1 MYNTKAD
8 KHMKNSKIGILLLL
22 SGILPVAVCSN
33 KADAAD
39 QPKSDT
45 APGGKIELVISRWA
59 GPNAD
64 DQAALL
70 NQFENETGIRVRM
83 DAIDYFQLHQKQTL
97 NLSGKTGAYDLI
109 FAQEVWLPEYVS
121 SGYLLPLDDFV
132 KDESLNRKDFDL
144 QDFNPNLIRIE
155 TIQGKLYGLPTFVQ
169 TPLMVYNKEL
179 LQKARLQPPKTWG
192 ETLAVAKDLHDKGKG
207 IALPA
212 KQGLAAVDIWIALT
226 RSNNGDY
233 FNREGKLQLVTK
245 ENIETVNYWKDL
257 VAVSMRGST
266 NWHFDEVNKA
276 LQFGEAP
283 IGITISGLCGALEDA
298 QQSKVAGKLGYSALP
313 YKSRPFGTLSV
324 WSWCVAADSR
334 HPKEAYRL
342 AAWLTS
348 KSVEKQISLKDGQIA
363 ARQSLF
369 SDTELVAK
377 APWLPAVSEALK
389 NADTQPLK
397 KNAPKLMEAMEAALS
412 AVAVNGADARA
423 QLEEVQKGLSS
434 EF

>member
-1 MYNTKAD
+1 MAD
-8 KHMKNSKIGILLLL
+8 K
-22 SGILPVAVCSN
+22 V
-33 KADAAD
+33 
-39 QPKSDT
+39 
-45 APGGKIELVISRWA
+45 
-59 GPNAD
+59 
-64 DQAALL
+64 
-70 NQFENETGIRVRM
+70 
-83 DAIDYFQLHQKQTL
+83 
-97 NLSGKTGAYDLI
+97 
-109 FAQEVWLPEYVS
+109 
-121 SGYLLPLDDFV
+121 
-132 KDESLNRKDFDL
+132 
-144 QDFNPNLIRIE
+144 
-155 TIQGKLYGLPTFVQ
+155 
-169 TPLMVYNKEL
+169 L
-179 LQKARLQPPKTWG
+179 LQKAGVQPPKTRE
-192 ETLAVAKDLHDKGKG
+192 ETLAVAKVLHDKGKG

-212 KQGLAAVDIWIALT
+212 KQGLAAVDIWIALA

-233 FNREGKLQLVTK
+233 FNREGKLQLVTE

-283 IGITISGLCGALEDA
+283 IGITISGLCGALEDE

-324 WSWCVAADSR
+324 WSWCVAGDSR

-348 KSVEKQISLKDGQIA
+348 KSVEKQMSLRDGQIA

-369 SDTELVAK
+369 SDAELVAK

-423 QLEEVQKGLSS
+423 QLEEVQKALSS

>member
-1 MYNTKAD
+1 
-8 KHMKNSKIGILLLL
+8 MKNSKIGILLLL

-132 KDESLNRKDFDL
+132 KDESLSRKDFDL

-169 TPLMVYNKEL
+169 TPLMV
-179 LQKARLQPPKTWG
+179 
-192 ETLAVAKDLHDKGKG
+192 
-207 IALPA
+207 
-212 KQGLAAVDIWIALT
+212 
-226 RSNNGDY
+226 
-233 FNREGKLQLVTK
+233 
-245 ENIETVNYWKDL
+245 
-257 VAVSMRGST
+257 
-266 NWHFDEVNKA
+266 
-276 LQFGEAP
+276 
-283 IGITISGLCGALEDA
+283 
-298 QQSKVAGKLGYSALP
+298 
-313 YKSRPFGTLSV
+313 
-324 WSWCVAADSR
+324 
-334 HPKEAYRL
+334 
-342 AAWLTS
+342 
-348 KSVEKQISLKDGQIA
+348 
-363 ARQSLF
+363 
-369 SDTELVAK
+369 
-377 APWLPAVSEALK
+377 
-389 NADTQPLK
+389 
-397 KNAPKLMEAMEAALS
+397 
-412 AVAVNGADARA
+412 
-423 QLEEVQKGLSS
+423 
-434 EF
+434 